1 MICSQAGD
9 RVPSVDLYEDNP
21 TNKVNVADLF
31 KGKKG
36 ILFAVPGAFTPGC
49 SKKQR
54 QLLDIFA
61 DHLITVV
68 VHGRLLQGLWFTLSL
83 VMTQHR
89 QTHSLAVELSLP
101 TLFCDL
107 RSVSIDTPNSP
118 FDSGPITSSLCSRDT
133 PNSPFDSLV
142 LSQVVRD
149 TPNSPFDSVRDTPNC
164 PFDSLVLSQVVR
176 DTPNCPFDS
185 LVLSLVSVFQTHLP
199 GYVTKAEELKGKGIQ
214 EIVCVSVNDPFVMSA
229 WGKEHG
235 ANGKVRMLADPS
247 AAFAKALDLQ
257 VDLPPLGGVR
267 SKRYSMVVEDCVI
280 KTLNVEPDGTGLSCS
295 LADKIP
301 V

>member
-1 MICSQAGD
+1 MFHFHKLSINVTYLTSLKLLRRTFISSSSRMVKAGD
-9 RVPSVDLYEDNP
+9 RIPSVDLYEDNP
-21 TNKVNVADLF
+21 TNKVNAADLF

-49 SKKQR
+49 SK
-54 QLLDIFA
+54 
-61 DHLITVV
+61 
-68 VHGRLLQGLWFTLSL
+68 
-83 VMTQHR
+83 
-89 QTHSLAVELSLP
+89 
-101 TLFCDL
+101 
-107 RSVSIDTPNSP
+107 
-118 FDSGPITSSLCSRDT
+118 
-133 PNSPFDSLV
+133 
-142 LSQVVRD
+142 
-149 TPNSPFDSVRDTPNC
+149 
-164 PFDSLVLSQVVR
+164 
-176 DTPNCPFDS
+176 
-185 LVLSLVSVFQTHLP
+185 THLP

-267 SKRYSMVVEDCVI
+267 SKRYSMVVEDGVI

>member
-1 MICSQAGD
+1 MVETCKAGD

-21 TNKVNVADLF
+21 TNKVNAADLF

-49 SKKQR
+49 SKS
-54 QLLDIFA
+54 F
-61 DHLITVV
+61 
-68 VHGRLLQGLWFTLSL
+68 VHRRLLQETL
-83 VMTQHR
+83 
-89 QTHSLAVELSLP
+89 P
-101 TLFCDL
+101 
-107 RSVSIDTPNSP
+107 
-118 FDSGPITSSLCSRDT
+118 
-133 PNSPFDSLV
+133 
-142 LSQVVRD
+142 
-149 TPNSPFDSVRDTPNC
+149 PNC
-164 PFDSLVLSQVVR
+164 PFDSLVLSQ
-176 DTPNCPFDS
+176 
-185 LVLSLVSVFQTHLP
+185 VSVFQTHLP

-267 SKRYSMVVEDCVI
+267 SKRYSMVVEDGVI